1 MGSIYNYSGCETLS
15 LRIGL
20 LSFFFFLSYFF
31 GEGWLPVCMLIGWRA
46 ANNHV
51 LCLWAKNSWADDMV
65 QVAKNKMWVSEV
77 CFACL
82 TWLYRLFVRML
93 ISLTNTYTG
102 CGRPTLNFIECF
114 WLGSVH
120 VLKVYSNELWNEL
133 YNYAQMY
140 RNVLQTVWV
149 HWRVPVLLWIGSEV
163 NVNADHEVIP
173 LFFSKLPI
181 NVPNWQFVWFYWS
194 IIHGM
199 VLFLPQNGPVLL
211 GSHLPIT
218 APDTTGS
225 CVFPCMSVQHY

>member
-1 MGSIYNYSGCETLS
+1 MDCLLERSYHLQTHTLAAVDPHYWVFLAWVGPLNSKCTQLNYEMN
-15 LRIGL
+15 
-20 LSFFFFLSYFF
+20 
-31 GEGWLPVCMLIGWRA
+31 CM
-46 ANNHV
+46 
-51 LCLWAKNSWADDMV
+51 
-65 QVAKNKMWVSEV
+65 NKCTEM
-77 CFACL
+77 
-82 TWLYRLFVRML
+82 
-93 ISLTNTYTG
+93 
-102 CGRPTLNFIECF
+102 
-114 WLGSVH
+114 
-120 VLKVYSNELWNEL
+120 YSN
-133 YNYAQMY
+133 
-140 RNVLQTVWV
+140 VLPMVWV
-149 HWRVPVLLWIGSEV
+149 HWWVPVLLWIGSEV